1 MAKWLKWTINI
12 VILSALIAACGVI
25 YKQSATSRT
34 MMLSCSSELFD
45 RHSSANPSISGSVGI
60 ASSDNK
66 FYLLV
71 DVLIAA
77 DKAQINYRYFNFDGT
92 SAGHISMRGKVDS
105 IEANSMT
112 YRVAVETKTESEMEK
127 QKNWPEHMKYLSNIS
142 SLPFRD
148 SGVNNFS
155 IEVLD
160 MDDTKD
166 YAVVLFQPSNTICGC
181 RIVNSRI

>member
-1 MAKWLKWTINI
+1 MAKWLKWTISI

-45 RHSSANPSISGSVGI
+45 RHTSANPYVSASAGSY
-60 ASSDNK
+60 SSDNK
-66 FYLLV
+66 FYQLV

-77 DKAQINYRYFNFDGT
+77 DKAQIHYRYFNLDGT
-92 SAGHISMRGKVDS
+92 SAGHISMRGKVYS

>member
-1 MAKWLKWTINI
+1 
-12 VILSALIAACGVI
+12 
-25 YKQSATSRT
+25 
-34 MMLSCSSELFD
+34 
-45 RHSSANPSISGSVGI
+45 
-60 ASSDNK
+60 
-66 FYLLV
+66 
-71 DVLIAA
+71 
-77 DKAQINYRYFNFDGT
+77 
-92 SAGHISMRGKVDS
+92 
-105 IEANSMT
+105 
-112 YRVAVETKTESEMEK
+112 
-127 QKNWPEHMKYLSNIS
+127 MKYLSNIS

>member
-1 MAKWLKWTINI
+1 M
-12 VILSALIAACGVI
+12 
-25 YKQSATSRT
+25 
-34 MMLSCSSELFD
+34 
-45 RHSSANPSISGSVGI
+45 
-60 ASSDNK
+60 
-66 FYLLV
+66 
-71 DVLIAA
+71 
-77 DKAQINYRYFNFDGT
+77 
-92 SAGHISMRGKVDS
+92 
-105 IEANSMT
+105 
-112 YRVAVETKTESEMEK
+112 ETKTESEMEK

>member
-12 VILSALIAACGVI
+12 VILSALIMACGVI
-25 YKQSATSRT
+25 YKQSATIQT
-34 MMLSCSSELFD
+34 MILNCSSELFD
-45 RHSSANPSISGSVGI
+45 RHSSANPSGSSSV
-60 ASSDNK
+60 SSDGK

-77 DKAQINYRYFNFDGT
+77 DNTQINYRYFNIDGT
-92 SAGHISMRGKVDS
+92 SAGNILMQGKVDS

-112 YRVAVETKTESEMEK
+112 YKVTVKTKTESEIEK
-127 QKNWPEHMKYLSNIS
+127 QKNWPEHMKYLSYIS
-142 SLPFRD
+142 SLHFND
-148 SGVNNFS
+148 SEMHNLS